1 MVAASKADLL
11 NTKDLCK
18 LLLIILKNLNTQN
31 MTSSSEQDNL
41 DLLLDEET
49 NNNYSNTQNG
59 AQKDVP
65 RASLLP
71 LQPLTPSNLTNLNFT
86 QLLSLLQNSIKK
98 TKY

>member
-41 DLLLDEET
+41 DLSFDEET
-49 NNNYSNTQNG
+49 NNNYYSNTQNG

-71 LQPLTPSNLTNLNFT
+71 LQPVTPSNLTNSNFT
-86 QLLSLLQNSIKK
+86 
-98 TKY
+98 

>member
-1 MVAASKADLL
+1 M
-11 NTKDLCK
+11 
-18 LLLIILKNLNTQN
+18 IIFKNLDTQN

-65 RASLLP
+65 RPSLLP
-71 LQPLTPSNLTNLNFT
+71 LQPVTPSNLTNLNFT